1 MAKDYAKNRSSG
13 ASRSNGGRGGASA
26 RRSGGGGKSGNGPG
40 MLAGLM
46 LGLAIGAAG
55 IGWMYISRPASK
67 PAFLDHGSSG
77 GGSNA
82 AATAAGS
89 AIIAATPGAALS
101 TRPEPQKAIPL
112 PPKQPSKYAFY
123 EMLPSYEVVIPRE
136 DAAASAKTG
145 KATTPEIAAPGQYL
159 IQVGAYKTRDEAD
172 RSRASLALLGVES
185 KIEQVTIDQ
194 SESWYRVRIGPQPSL
209 AKAQDILQRLDDNG
223 IKGMLVK
230 VKAG

>member
-13 ASRSNGGRGGASA
+13 SGRGGSSRGGAAA
-26 RRSGGGGKSGNGPG
+26 RRSSGGGGSKSGGG
-40 MLAGLM
+40 SSGLVVGLIIGLS
-46 LGLAIGAAG
+46 LGLCAAG
-55 IGWMYISRPASK
+55 WIWISRPAKTSPLLASAAVPVTKADAQK
-67 PAFLDHGSSG
+67 P
-77 GGSNA
+77 
-82 AATAAGS
+82 
-89 AIIAATPGAALS
+89 
-101 TRPEPQKAIPL
+101 IPL

-136 DAAASAKTG
+136 DAAASAKAG
-145 KATTPEIAAPGQYL
+145 KPTTPEIAEPGQYL

-194 SESWYRVRIGPQPSL
+194 SETWFRVRIGPEASL
-209 AKAQDILQRLDDNG
+209 AKAQEILQRLDDNG

>member
-13 ASRSNGGRGGASA
+13 SGRGNAGRGGAAA
-26 RRSGGGGKSGNGPG
+26 RRSSGGSSKSGSNPG
-40 MLAGLM
+40 LVVGLVIGLS
-46 LGLAIGAAG
+46 LGLCAAG
-55 IGWMYISRPASK
+55 WIWISRPAKTS
-67 PAFLDHGSSG
+67 PLLASAAVP
-77 GGSNA
+77 A
-82 AATAAGS
+82 AAAAQ
-89 AIIAATPGAALS
+89 A
-101 TRPEPQKAIPL
+101 QKPIPL

-136 DAAASAKTG
+136 DAAASAKAG
-145 KATTPEIAAPGQYL
+145 KPTTPEIAEPGQYL
-159 IQVGAYKTRDEAD
+159 IQVGAYKTREEAD

-194 SESWYRVRIGPQPSL
+194 SETWFRVRIGPQGSL
-209 AKAQDILQRLDDNG
+209 AKAQEILQRLDENG

>member
-1 MAKDYAKNRSSG
+1 MPKDYAKNRSSG
-13 ASRSNGGRGGASA
+13 ASRNNGGRGASP
-26 RRSGGGGKSGNGPG
+26 RRGSGGGKSGGGPG

-55 IGWMYISRPASK
+55 IGWMYINRPSK
-67 PAFLDHGSSG
+67 PVQLGSGSG
-77 GGSNA
+77 NNAA
-82 AATAAGS
+82 AATAGN
-89 AIIAATPGAALS
+89 AIIAATPGAAA
-101 TRPEPQKAIPL
+101 TGKPDAQKAIPL

-136 DAAASAKTG
+136 DAAASAKAG
-145 KATTPEIAAPGQYL
+145 KPTTQDIAEPGQYL
-159 IQVGAYKTRDEAD
+159 IQVGAYKTREEAD
-172 RSRASLALLGVES
+172 RSRANLALLGVES

-194 SESWYRVRIGPQPSL
+194 TESWFRVRIGPQSSL
-209 AKAQDILQRLDDNG
+209 QQAQDILQRLDDNG